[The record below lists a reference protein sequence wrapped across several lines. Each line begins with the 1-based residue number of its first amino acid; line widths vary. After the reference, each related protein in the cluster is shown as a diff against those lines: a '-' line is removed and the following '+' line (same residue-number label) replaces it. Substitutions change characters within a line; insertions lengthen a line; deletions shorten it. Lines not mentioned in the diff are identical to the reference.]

1 MDTIQTIMERRSIRK
16 YQGEPIPAERMKTIL
31 EAARQA
37 PTAANR
43 QPLHFVVV
51 GDAEQKRRVAEACNN
66 QMWMAEAA
74 YILVAIGLPAVSSK
88 WFKVDVAISLQ
99 NLVLAAYSLGY
110 GTCWIGAFD
119 PERVRLACD
128 IPADMEVVACTPLGV
143 PDASPAARPRKE
155 WDQLFSANRYGQP
168 LKL

>member
-1 MDTIQTIMERRSIRK
+1 METLQTIMERRSTRK
-16 YQGEPIPAERMKTIL
+16 YKPEPIPTEALKAIL

-43 QPLHFVVV
+43 QPWHFVIVS
-51 GDAEQKRRVAEACNN
+51 DPEQKRRVAAACNN
-66 QMWMAEAA
+66 QMWMADAA
-74 YILVAIGLPAVSSK
+74 YIVVAAGLPTISSK
-88 WFKVDVAISLQ
+88 WYKVDVAISLQ

-119 PERVRLACD
+119 PMKVRQVCGLSEE
-128 IPADMEVVACTPLGV
+128 MEVVACTPLGV
-143 PDASPAARPRKE
+143 PDAAPAARPRKE
-155 WDQLFSANRYGQP
+155 WGQLFSADRYGEP

>member
-1 MDTIQTIMERRSIRK
+1 METLQTIMERRSIRQ
-16 YQGEPIPAERMKTIL
+16 YQPEPIPAEALKAIL

-43 QPLHFVVV
+43 QPVHFVIV
-51 GDAEQKRRVAEACNN
+51 GDAEQKRRVAAACNN
-66 QMWMAEAA
+66 QMWMADAA
-74 YILVAIGLPAVSSK
+74 YIVVAAGLPTVSAK
-88 WFKVDVAISLQ
+88 WYKVDVAISLQ

-119 PERVRLACD
+119 PEKVREVCGLSEE
-128 IPADMEVVACTPLGV
+128 MEVVACTPLGV
-143 PDASPAARPRKE
+143 PNASPVARQRKE
-155 WDQLFSANRYGQP
+155 WAHLFSANRYGEP